1 MSRAFDSVHPAVS
14 LLYFGSVLGFG
25 AVVMHPALL
34 VAGFFGALC
43 CSVTLLGGRET
54 LRRLAWIAP
63 VALAALI
70 FNPAFN
76 HRGVTILAYLP
87 SGNPL
92 TLESLIFG
100 LASGWMLSAVLLWC
114 ACLSH
119 VMTSDKV
126 LYLFGRAA
134 PSLSLLLSMTLRSI
148 PRFRRQARRI
158 AQAQQGLYGPP
169 KGLLGR
175 VRAGAGTLSI
185 LLTWALENAVDTAD
199 SMRARGY
206 GLRGRTAFSLYRLER
221 RDKGL
226 LLFLAAALL
235 LTGALGA
242 WGGLKWTYYP
252 ALGGTLDWRT
262 ALAVCAYLTICL
274 IPVWLERKE
283 ERVWSRWNI

>member
-34 VAGFFGALC
+34 AVGFFGALC
-43 CSVTLLGGRET
+43 CAVTLLGRRET

-63 VALAALI
+63 VGLMALI
-70 FNPAFN
+70 LNPAFN
-76 HRGVTILAYLP
+76 HRGVTILTYLP

-92 TLESLIFG
+92 TLESLAFG
-100 LASGWMLSAVLLWC
+100 LASAWMLSSVLLWC

-134 PSLSLLLSMTLRSI
+134 PSLSLLLSMTLRFI
-148 PRFRRQARRI
+148 PRFRRQAQRI
-158 AQAQQGLYGPP
+158 AQAQRGLFGPP
-169 KGLLGR
+169 RGLLDR

-185 LLTWALENAVDTAD
+185 LLTWALENAVETAD

-206 GLRGRTAFSLYRLER
+206 GLPERTAFSLYRLET
-221 RDKGL
+221 RDKSL
-226 LLFLAAALL
+226 LLLLSALL
-235 LTGALGA
+235 ALTAATAA

-252 ALGGTLDWRT
+252 ALGGTLDWLT
-262 ALAVCAYLTICL
+262 ALSVCAYLSICL
-274 IPVWLERKE
+274 VPVCLERKE
-283 ERVWSRWNI
+283 ERIWSRLNI